1 MLTQDKQ
8 SFNDKLFSKT
18 WLPYLII
25 ISLGFI
31 LYAQVISF
39 DFTYLDDQPL
49 IVENYPFLSKL
60 SNIFSAFTEDAF
72 RAETDTYYRPVL
84 TLSMM
89 IDAQLGGISLGMYHF
104 TNILIHLAAACLLFL
119 FLLKLG
125 YRKEPSLLLGLIFVA
140 HPVLTQAVAWVPGR
154 NDSLMAVFTL
164 LTSIMFLEFMDK
176 KSTKYYICHIA
187 LFAVALFT
195 KESAILFLAP
205 LLFYLHFI
213 KKEKLFSITE
223 IKLGAGWG
231 AVIILW
237 FLLRSIALANPDKI
251 TLFDLRFELLHNLP
265 NGFLLYIGKA
275 LLPFNLTV
283 LPTLGKTSI
292 YGIIT
297 LLALI
302 IILLTGKTKRLPY
315 IIFGTLWFFIF
326 LMLSFTF
333 LAGEKL
339 TTVAL
344 EHRIY
349 LPLIGF
355 VIVLMETDFIR
366 NLSFKKSSSLFICIC
381 IVLLFSGLAIAHS
394 NHYKN
399 RIAFWENAV
408 ENNKDLPTIH
418 RILSDMYY
426 SERMLDKAEA
436 ELKETIK
443 LNPKEPG
450 ANNSLGMIYMDKHM
464 IKEAE
469 ESFKKEVSLNPNADK
484 PLVNLG
490 VVYFKEGRL
499 KEAEEQWLK
508 ALSVNQMNIDVY
520 RNLILLYMQQKDYP
534 KAKQLVRRLE
544 EKGVRVPQEVINAL
558 KDK

>member
-1 MLTQDKQ
+1 MPNQDDQ
-8 SFNDKLFSKT
+8 SFSDKLFSKS

-31 LYAQVISF
+31 LYARVISF

-49 IVENYPFLSKL
+49 IVENYPFLSNL

-72 RAETDTYYRPVL
+72 RSETDTYYRPLL

-125 YRKEPSLLLGLIFVA
+125 YRKEPSLLLGVIFAA

-164 LTSIMFLEFMDK
+164 LTAIMFLEYLDK
-176 KSTKYYICHIA
+176 KSIKYYIWHIG

-195 KESAILFLAP
+195 KESAILFIAP

-213 KKEKLFSITE
+213 RKEKLFSSTE
-223 IKLGAGWG
+223 IKLAAGWG
-231 AVIILW
+231 AVIIIW

-251 TLFDLRFELLHNLP
+251 NLFDLRFELLRNLP
-265 NGFLLYIGKA
+265 DGYLLYIGKA

-283 LPTLGKTSI
+283 LPTLGTTSI

-297 LLALI
+297 ILALV

-326 LMLSFTF
+326 LSLSFTF

-355 VIVLMETDFIR
+355 VVVLMETDFVR
-366 NLSFKKSSSLFICIC
+366 NLNFKKGNALFISVCVI
-381 IVLLFSGLAIAHS
+381 ILFSGLTFAHS
-394 NHYKN
+394 SHYKN

-408 ENNKDLPTIH
+408 ENNKNLPTIH

-426 SERMLDKAEA
+426 SEKMLDKAEA
-436 ELKETIK
+436 ELKVTLQ

-450 ANNSLGMIYMDKHM
+450 ANNSLGMIYMDKRM
-464 IKEAE
+464 VKEAE
-469 ESFKKEVSLNPNADK
+469 ESFRKETLLNPYNDK
-484 PLVNLG
+484 PFVNLG
-490 VVYFKEGRL
+490 VVYFRQNRL

-508 ALSVNQMNIDVY
+508 ALGINQMNIDVY
-520 RNLILLYMQQKDYP
+520 RNLILLYMQQKDYA